1 MSHEKKEAEV
11 EEVEEEKREAE
22 RGAREIEKRN
32 WLYYILTASRELTQ
46 PGRMHKSDYLGG

>member
-11 EEVEEEKREAE
+11 EEVEEEKGEAE